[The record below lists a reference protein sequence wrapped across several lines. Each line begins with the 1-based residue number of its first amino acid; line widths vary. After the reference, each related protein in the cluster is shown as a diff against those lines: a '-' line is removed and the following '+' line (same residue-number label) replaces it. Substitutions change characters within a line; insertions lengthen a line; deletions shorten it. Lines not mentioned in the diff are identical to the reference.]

1 MLQPF
6 RLTSA
11 LGALLLFVSPL
22 HAQSTGPS
30 PEQLESWLSVR
41 KQRVDLLRG
50 EIKQID
56 TRIEARLDLIVD
68 SLSSIADS
76 KDSRTKVARMKEDT
90 MKGLKK
96 TIDYYDQKRA
106 TFREELRNP
115 QTALTAE
122 DKQKIVNAFST
133 RIEKRTKQ
141 ILKLSESMPEHREY
155 ERYKATGS
163 NWSGTTYEL
172 SDDYEQNRRMMS
184 HSGVQ
189 RRAIVK
195 QLDDSI
201 ARLNRMGR
209 DLRAQ
214 LAATTDP
221 AQQKE
226 RTAEI
231 ARNDALIAER
241 QKQKVEVLNA
251 DTKGGRSV
259 GNGEANDLSQAMKKT
274 IDGARAD
281 FTTLFQRYNSYVAE
295 MTQLRATEK
304 TLAAARAN

>member
-1 MLQPF
+1 MLQSF

-11 LGALLLFVSPL
+11 FGALLLFASPL
-22 HAQSTGPS
+22 HAQSSGPT
-30 PEQLESWLSVR
+30 PEQLESWLAVR
-41 KQRVDLLRG
+41 KQRVDLLRS
-50 EIKQID
+50 EIKQTD
-56 TRIEARLDLIVD
+56 SRIEARLDLIVD
-68 SLSSIADS
+68 TLSSIADS

-106 TFREELRNP
+106 TFREDLRSP
-115 QTALTAE
+115 QTTLNAD

-133 RIEKRTKQ
+133 RIEKRAQQ

-163 NWSGTTYEL
+163 NWYGTTYEVNQ
-172 SDDYEQNRRMMS
+172 DYEQNRRMTS

-209 DLRAQ
+209 DLRSQ

-221 AQQKE
+221 SMQKE

-231 ARNDALIAER
+231 AKNDALIAER

-251 DTKGGRSV
+251 DTKGGRNV
-259 GNGEANDLSQAMKKT
+259 GSTEANDLSQTMKKT
-274 IDGARAD
+274 VEDVRAD
-281 FTTLFQRYNSYVAE
+281 FTTLFLRYNTFVAE

-304 TLAAARAN
+304 SLAAAQAK